1 MLLIQVNR
9 FGSGSHRSV
18 KSQVQVHPDTN
29 ILLPVFPGAL
39 DQPNALEVVY
49 ERFRLSAALLHEG
62 PAVTSGHYRAV
73 LQDIGR
79 QVITDDSVSARL
91 LNDQSD
97 GPHCRANYYA
107 FVYRHCP
114 AP

>member
-1 MLLIQVNR
+1 MEVIGLLN
-9 FGSGSHRSV
+9 H
-18 KSQVQVHPDTN
+18 KCDTN

-107 FVYRHCP
+107 ICLCLP
-114 AP
+114 ALPCSLIWVISACLLP